1 MKKKI
6 LFISIIASL
15 LLAAFA
21 PMPQTIGE
29 ELIKNGTFDDG
40 LNNWGI
46 YKEGGTGEMA
56 VTDGVLVTDVQ
67 NAGSKEWAV
76 QPYQDGVLL
85 IENNKYL
92 ISVDLWSTVQRDVK
106 VRIQQNG
113 GTYTG
118 YLEEQVTITPTPTTY
133 TFEFVMYYASDP
145 AGRLVLNFGQFAA
158 DETLPSHQV
167 YMDNVSLVLQEG
179 ENEYVSELENLP
191 SIRINQVGYLPE
203 EQKIAM
209 FADLDPSITTF
220 DLIDYQGNIVLTGDI
235 TGETYNEASEETIR
249 YGDFSSITK
258 AGSYRIQVGKEKS
271 GAFRIS
277 GGAYTELSDA
287 LFKLF
292 AYQRSGQDLDWMLF
306 GDFAHPAG
314 YTAPARLYDTDT
326 YIDVTGGWMDAG
338 DYGRYISPGS
348 KAVIDLMLA
357 YQRAPQAYTDDTQIP
372 ESGNGIPDILDE
384 IKIELDFFLKM
395 QDLDTGG
402 VYHKATTA
410 NFVGNIWPQENTE
423 EVIVTP
429 ISAQATADFA
439 AIMAKASVVYQSI
452 DPAAA
457 TEYLQRAQQAWAWLI
472 ANPNAQEVN
481 NPEGIQTGAYD
492 DINSMDERTW
502 AAAELYAATGE
513 AQYHDYLKNNDIYT
527 GFGWQSMGNYAM
539 VAYLNLSEEK
549 QDATLR
555 QAYQTILLQQV
566 EEIAY
571 QSSQDAYHSSLTFYD
586 WGSNMDLTNNA
597 LVLLF
602 AHQFFGEDYM
612 RDIALQHLHYLL
624 GQNAVAT
631 SFVTE
636 FGYRSASHP
645 HHRISQLVGSPVPG
659 MLVGGPDEELED
671 PYAVTMLTGFP
682 PQKAYIDSDQSYS
695 TNEITIYWNSAMLY
709 LVDYFTK

>member
-6 LFISIIASL
+6 LFISVITCL

-21 PMPQTIGE
+21 PMPQAIGE
-29 ELIKNGTFDDG
+29 EIIKNGTFDDG
-40 LNNWGI
+40 LTNWGI
-46 YKEGGTGEMA
+46 YKEGGAGDMA
-56 VTDGVLVTDVQ
+56 VVEGALVTDVQ

-76 QPYQDGVLL
+76 QPYQDGILL
-85 IENNKYL
+85 IEKSKYL
-92 ISVDLWSTVQRDVK
+92 LTIDLWSTVQRDVK

-118 YLEEQVTITPTPTTY
+118 YIEEQVTITPTPTTY
-133 TFEFVMYYASDP
+133 TFEFIMYFASDP
-145 AGRLVLNFGQFAA
+145 TSRLVLNFGQFNA
-158 DETLPSHQV
+158 DPTLSPHQV
-167 YMDNVSLVLQEG
+167 YVDNVSLVLLEG
-179 ENEYVSELENLP
+179 ESEFVSDLENVP

-209 FADLDPSITTF
+209 FADLDPAITTF
-220 DLIDYQGNIVLTGDI
+220 DLIDYQGSVVFTGDI
-235 TGETYNEASEETIR
+235 TGETINEASGETVR

-277 GGAYTELSDA
+277 AGAYAEMSDA
-287 LFKLF
+287 LLKMF
-292 AYQRSGQDLDWMLF
+292 AYQRSGQDLDWTFF

-338 DYGRYISPGS
+338 DYGRYVSPGS

-357 YQRAPQAYTDDTQIP
+357 YQRNPQAYTDATKIP

-384 IKIELDFFLKM
+384 IKVELDFFLKM
-395 QDLDTGG
+395 QDPATGG

-410 NFVGNIWPQENTE
+410 NFTPTIWPQDNTD

-439 AIMAKASVVYQSI
+439 AVMAKASVLYQSI
-452 DPAAA
+452 DPTAAA
-457 TEYLQRAQQAWAWLI
+457 GYLQRAQQAWEWLT
-472 ANPNAQEVN
+472 ANPDAQEVN
-481 NPEGIQTGAYD
+481 NPDGIQTGAYD
-492 DINSMDERTW
+492 DTSSMDERTW
-502 AAAELYAATGE
+502 AAAELYAATRE
-513 AQYHDYLKNNDIYT
+513 AQYHDYLKTNDIYT
-527 GFGWQSMGNYAM
+527 GFGWQSMGNYAL
-539 VAYLNLSEEK
+539 VAYLNLPEEM

-566 EEIAY
+566 EQIAY
-571 QSSQDAYHSSLTFYD
+571 QSNQDAYHSSLTFYD

-612 RDIALQHLHYLL
+612 RDLALQHLHYLL

-636 FGYRSASHP
+636 YGYRAPSHP
-645 HHRISQLVGSPVPG
+645 HHRISQLVGTPVPG
-659 MLVGGPDEELED
+659 MLVGGPDQELED
-671 PYAVTMLTGFP
+671 PYAVTMLAGFP
-682 PQKAYIDSDQSYS
+682 PQKAYVDNDQSYS

-709 LVDYFTK
+709 LVDYFAK